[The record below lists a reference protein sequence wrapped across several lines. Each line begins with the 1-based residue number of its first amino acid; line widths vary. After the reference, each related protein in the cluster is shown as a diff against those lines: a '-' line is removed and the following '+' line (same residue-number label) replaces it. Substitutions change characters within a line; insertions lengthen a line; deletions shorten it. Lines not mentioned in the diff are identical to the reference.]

1 MLINSHLTPTYRD
14 WYQDIKSWTLF
25 TPVSTPGG
33 VTPGGVSSIALWV
46 TPCNVEVGKAGSTA
60 LWCNVGGTAL
70 WAAPCNVEVGKAG
83 STALWC
89 NVGGTALWAAP
100 CNVEVGKA
108 GKALSLL
115 HSYQATK
122 LAELW
127 TDHLTGSWRVSEA
140 HRTMDLMVLCKCF
153 NGYGRAHDYIPEED
167 WQRIK
172 YHQSKELFCFSLSK
186 KVNVH
191 CLNIIIMLNK
201 SYSHT

>member
-46 TPCNVEVGKAGSTA
+46 T
-60 LWCNVGGTAL
+60 
-70 WAAPCNVEVGKAG
+70 PCNVEVGKAG

>member
-25 TPVSTPGG
+25 TPVSAPGG

-46 TPCNVEVGKAGSTA
+46 T
-60 LWCNVGGTAL
+60 
-70 WAAPCNVEVGKAG
+70 PCNVEVGKAG

-191 CLNIIIMLNK
+191 IQHANPSSCHEWVWSECHVMSCWQALTFPL
-201 SYSHT
+201 